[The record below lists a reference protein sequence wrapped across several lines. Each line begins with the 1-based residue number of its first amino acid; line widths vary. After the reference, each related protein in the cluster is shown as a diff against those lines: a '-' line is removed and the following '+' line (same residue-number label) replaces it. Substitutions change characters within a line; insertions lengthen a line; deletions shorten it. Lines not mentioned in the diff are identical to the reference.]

1 MVGINQFL
9 LDNRVGKS
17 TSTVSGKLCI
27 NTTMLVIVN
36 SGTMCLE
43 SRLCPAHPKEE
54 AASSNSLRSCCIS
67 PGNMGGRHRL
77 CALEKSREKK
87 SFKSVKYLSEG
98 WLINNYVWSTHC
110 KSFLNLHRQFAI
122 GSRWSLFLSK
132 NIFFLVN
139 YDIFTITFKKKTGL
153 KTAIS
158 QSLIQI
164 WCSQNDTTRTRSNNM
179 TSSGQFSECCQRKWR
194 DSVMEILRCV
204 WDPKFIN
211 LSSRLNKFLLNKW
224 QLYKD
229 FLKCPDWIFWEII
242 DTILIL
248 QIKHF
253 SKLSLHEIGQDLKRL
268 LSVINKCNLVC
279 KTFAQCA
286 VCWI

>member
-17 TSTVSGKLCI
+17 TFTVSGKLCI

-87 SFKSVKYLSEG
+87 SFKSDKYLSEG

-139 YDIFTITFKKKTGL
+139 YDIFTITFKKKPGWKL
-153 KTAIS
+153 
-158 QSLIQI
+158 QS
-164 WCSQNDTTRTRSNNM
+164 
-179 TSSGQFSECCQRKWR
+179 
-194 DSVMEILRCV
+194 V
-204 WDPKFIN
+204 N
-211 LSSRLNKFLLNKW
+211 LSFKSDAPKMIPQEPEATTWPLLGNFQNVVKESDETVW
-224 QLYKD
+224 WRY
-229 FLKCPDWIFWEII
+229 
-242 DTILIL
+242 
-248 QIKHF
+248 
-253 SKLSLHEIGQDLKRL
+253 
-268 LSVINKCNLVC
+268 
-279 KTFAQCA
+279 
-286 VCWI
+286 